1 MSVLMWEVR
10 AAAGRLDEL
19 LHHVLGQADPAAEVY
34 RSSAGEPRI
43 VVIDPT
49 GRGIPTSR
57 PASPRGP
64 ALLELRAGAT
74 GHSHVESLALG
85 GLECQSGLVDPATAA
100 GGPHPL

>member
-1 MSVLMWEVR
+1 MSVLMWEAR

-49 GRGIPTSR
+49 GRGIPDL
-57 PASPRGP
+57 PAGLAARAPHSWSFEPVPRDTP
-64 ALLELRAGAT
+64 TLNRW
-74 GHSHVESLALG
+74 HSEG
-85 GLECQSGLVDPATAA
+85 
-100 GGPHPL
+100 